1 MDGLGEALQRLQAL
15 AARLRAADADVRQH
29 SGQRAMRVTDYHS
42 ESERKADV
50 MVLDAKIGAKLPGI
64 AAGKAVDLSA
74 AHAEDGEG
82 SHAEARRRGDAEAE
96 KQLLAEAL
104 AAALLSRPQGKKGQP
119 MVALGRRFVL
129 VPQGLFSVPEG
140 REWMI

>member
-1 MDGLGEALQRLQAL
+1 
-15 AARLRAADADVRQH
+15 
-29 SGQRAMRVTDYHS
+29 MRVTDYHN
-42 ESERKADV
+42 EADRKADV

-64 AAGKAVDLSA
+64 AAGKAVDLSCAGGADANA
-74 AHAEDGEG
+74 AGEK
-82 SHAEARRRGDAEAE
+82 E

-140 REWMI
+140 GLVQGADSFSRQGAGMRGAAARHAG